1 MDDAPLPPPL
11 SPPTWPAPPPG
22 PSPTGCSPEP
32 DRSARS
38 WRPPPLSAA
47 GWLATVGASLL
58 LVASIIV
65 VAGNWQSIDPEV
77 RFAGLVS
84 ALVAVYF
91 AAEAGRRRL
100 PSTSRALATLAAAL
114 TAPVGIAAAA
124 TLGEPW
130 PICTLVGG
138 VAALVATELQ
148 SRRWDI
154 PVLKASTVVAFGL
167 AAVGASALT
176 SVPVTIIVA
185 GGAVA
190 ALLLGSTRR
199 TVALSVAVGLGPF
212 AVWSAAIGFGPGT
225 MARLGLTGA
234 DVVWSAPVSCALA
247 AAVLAVVATRRANL
261 PLAVVAL
268 ATLASGVL
276 TSLVVS
282 DPGPHVWWSI
292 PAILLLAA
300 EAAGATSTDSIWR
313 RIARRSAPVVAV
325 GVGTTALL
333 VPYGVL
339 WTRWLF
345 GAGLDDAGSAVP
357 AALTCLGLIAAA
369 IGSAR
374 RVADDR
380 WRTAALLA
388 AAAAGFSALVVGG
401 APLAIASLAA
411 VVAWAA
417 ISVATPWRSWDLAT
431 ATVASWV
438 VLAELVDTTL
448 PGWARLVIVVA
459 TGVAWAISVS
469 TVRRN
474 DEGFRL
480 ILGTSLIAVAAA
492 LVVTDGALEVG
503 TLVFAAL
510 IALGASLEPDRS
522 RWPLAT
528 ASIVGLLTVD
538 DAPTEWTTV
547 ALFALIAVAFAGSSR
562 SLTNVRTHVAAA
574 LCTVTGALALATAG
588 IDPGTATMAG
598 VAVGAALSGIALLDR
613 RFLPLLTAGATATSL
628 AVLSG
633 AAASP
638 VFMSIAV
645 TMLGA
650 QLALAGATWRGPAA
664 ALPGSVVSVIGLVS
678 MWWTTGTND
687 WAIAAIAPYGATGV
701 DLAVGVLAAALL
713 TAGWG
718 VRRAQPV
725 TSWLAFGPGLA
736 LVGTWLLASQLE
748 PGTDW
753 ATLAALAIGVV
764 SIGVGGWRRLGAPLV
779 AGTVMIAGT
788 VLLSAGAR
796 LAAAPTW
803 TWIAFGGTGLLVL
816 AAVIERSEHPLLPIG
831 RRADEQTSLV
841 EQFCRNFR

>member
-1 MDDAPLPPPL
+1 MDNAPLPPP
-11 SPPTWPAPPPG
+11 SWPAPPAG
-22 PSPTGCSPEP
+22 PSPAGRLPEP
-32 DRSARS
+32 DQPGRS
-38 WRPPPLSAA
+38 WWPPQLSAA

-58 LVASIIV
+58 LLASIIV

-100 PSTSRALATLAAAL
+100 PSTSRVLATLAAAL

-130 PICTLVGG
+130 PACTLVGG
-138 VAALVATELQ
+138 IAALVATELQ
-148 SRRWDI
+148 SRRWDL

-167 AAVGASALT
+167 AAVGASAIT
-176 SVPVTIIVA
+176 SVPITIIVA
-185 GGAVA
+185 AGAVA

-199 TVALSVAVGLGPF
+199 AVSLAVAVGLSPI
-212 AVWSAAIGFGPGT
+212 AVWSAALDVGPGT
-225 MARLGLTGA
+225 IARLGMTG
-234 DVVWSAPVSCALA
+234 DGLVWSAPVSCALA

-261 PLAVVAL
+261 PLAVGAL
-268 ATLASGVL
+268 ATLASGAL
-276 TSLVVS
+276 TSLVV
-282 DPGPHVWWSI
+282 GEAGANVWWSI
-292 PAILLLAA
+292 PAVLLLAA
-300 EAAGATSTDSIWR
+300 EAAGAASTDSIWR

-325 GVGTTALL
+325 GLGTTAVL

-339 WTRWLF
+339 WTRWLS
-345 GAGLDDAGSAVP
+345 GAGVDDAGAMVP
-357 AALTCLGLIAAA
+357 AALTCLGLLASAL
-369 IGSAR
+369 GSAR
-374 RVADDR
+374 RVDDDR

-401 APLAIASLAA
+401 APLAVASLAA
-411 VVAWAA
+411 IVAWTA
-417 ISVATPWRSWDLAT
+417 ISVATPWRSWDLTT

-438 VLAELVDTTL
+438 VFAELVDTTL

-459 TGVAWAISVS
+459 TGVAWVISVS

-474 DEGFRL
+474 DEGFRSIIGAGL
-480 ILGTSLIAVAAA
+480 IGVASA
-492 LVVTDGALEVG
+492 LVVTDGAVEVG
-503 TLVFAAL
+503 TLVFAGL
-510 IALGASLEPDRS
+510 IALGVSLQPDRS

-528 ASIVGLLTVD
+528 ATLIGLLTVD

-547 ALFALIAVAFAGSSR
+547 ALCALIAGAFAGSSR
-562 SLTNVRTHVAAA
+562 SLTSVRTHVAAA
-574 LCTVTGALALATAG
+574 LSAVTGALALATAG

-613 RFLPLLTAGATATSL
+613 RFLPLLTAGATATAL
-628 AVLSG
+628 AVLS
-633 AAASP
+633 AAVASP
-638 VFMSIAV
+638 VFTSIAV
-645 TMLGA
+645 MMLGA
-650 QLALAGATWRGPAA
+650 QLALAGATWRGPVA
-664 ALPGSVVSVIGLVS
+664 ALPGSIISVIGLVS
-678 MWWTTGTND
+678 MWWTTGTNA

-701 DLAVGVLAAALL
+701 DLAVGVLSAALL

-718 VRRAQPV
+718 VRRTQPV
-725 TSWLAFGPGLA
+725 TTWLAYGPGLA

-753 ATLAALAIGVV
+753 ATLGALTIGVV
-764 SIGVGGWRRLGAPLV
+764 SIGIGGWHRLGAPLV
-779 AGTVMIAGT
+779 AGTIMIAGT

-803 TWIAFGGTGLLVL
+803 TWIALGGTGLLVL
-816 AAVIERSEHPLLPIG
+816 AAVIERSERPLLPIG
-831 RRADEQTSLV
+831 RRADERTSLV

>member
-1 MDDAPLPPPL
+1 MENAPFP
-11 SPPTWPAPPPG
+11 PPTWPAPPAA
-22 PSPTGCSPEP
+22 PSPTGRSPEP
-32 DRSARS
+32 DQPVRS

-84 ALVAVYF
+84 ALVAIYS

-130 PICTLVGG
+130 PVCTLVGG
-138 VAALVATELQ
+138 VAALVATEMQ
-148 SRRWDI
+148 SRRWDVT
-154 PVLKASTVVAFGL
+154 VLKASTVVAFGL
-167 AAVGASALT
+167 AAVGGSALT
-176 SVPVTIIVA
+176 SIPVTIIA
-185 GGAVA
+185 AAGAVG

-199 TVALSVAVGLGPF
+199 TVTLSVAVGLGPV
-212 AVWSAAIGFGPGT
+212 AVWLAALGFGPGT
-225 MARLGLTGA
+225 IARLGMTG
-234 DVVWSAPVSCALA
+234 DDLVWSAPVSCTIA
-247 AAVLAVVATRRANL
+247 AAVLAVVATRRTNL

-276 TSLVVS
+276 TSLVVG
-282 DPGPHVWWSI
+282 DAGTYVWWSI
-292 PAILLLAA
+292 PAVLLLAA

-313 RIARRSAPVVAV
+313 RMARRSAPVVAV
-325 GVGTTALL
+325 GLGTTALL

-345 GAGLDDAGSAVP
+345 GAGLDDAGAAVP
-357 AALTCLGLIAAA
+357 AVLTCLGLLGSAF
-369 IGSAR
+369 GSAR
-374 RVADDR
+374 RVDDDR
-380 WRTAALLA
+380 WRTAASLA
-388 AAAAGFSALVVGG
+388 AAAAGFGALVVGG

-411 VVAWAA
+411 VAAWIA
-417 ISVATPWRSWDLAT
+417 ISVATPWRSWDVTT
-431 ATVASWV
+431 AVVASWV
-438 VLAELVDTTL
+438 VFAQLVDSTF

-480 ILGTSLIAVAAA
+480 IFGASLVGIASA

-510 IALGASLEPDRS
+510 IALGVTLQPDRS
-522 RWPLAT
+522 LWPLAT
-528 ASIVGLLTVD
+528 VSIVGLLTID
-538 DAPTEWTTV
+538 DAPTEWATV
-547 ALFALIAVAFAGSSR
+547 ALVGVAAAAFAGSSR
-562 SLTNVRTHVAAA
+562 SVTDVRTHVAAA

-588 IDPGTATMAG
+588 VDPGTATMAG
-598 VAVGAALSGIALLDR
+598 VAVGTALSGIALLDR
-613 RFLPLLTAGATATSL
+613 RLLPLLTAGTTATSL
-628 AVLSG
+628 AVLAG

-638 VFMSIAV
+638 VFASIAV

-650 QLALAGATWRGPAA
+650 QLALAGATWRGSVA
-664 ALPGSVVSVIGLVS
+664 ALPGSIVSVIGLVS
-678 MWWTTGTND
+678 MWWTTGTNA

-701 DLAVGVLAAALL
+701 DLAVGVLSAALL
-713 TAGWG
+713 TAGWA

-725 TSWLAFGPGLA
+725 STWLAYGPGLA

-753 ATLAALAIGVV
+753 ATLGALAIGVV
-764 SIGVGGWRRLGAPLV
+764 SIGIGGWRRLGAPLV
-779 AGTVMIAGT
+779 AGTIMVAGT

-803 TWIAFGGTGLLVL
+803 AWIALGGTGLLVL
-816 AAVIERSEHPLLPIG
+816 AALVERSEHPLFPVG
-831 RRADEQTSLV
+831 RRAEEQTSLV
-841 EQFCRNFR
+841 EQFCRTFR